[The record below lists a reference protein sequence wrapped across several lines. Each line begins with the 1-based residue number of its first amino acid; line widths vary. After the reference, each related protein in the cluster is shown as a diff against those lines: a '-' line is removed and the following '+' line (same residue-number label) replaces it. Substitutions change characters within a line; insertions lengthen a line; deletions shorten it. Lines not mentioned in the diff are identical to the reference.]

1 MPVNGFCRSDS
12 KGILDN
18 AVVADISLPSCL
30 PWDINPKVPSGI
42 SYLFA
47 EILADLT
54 AEIRTPMRLYRE
66 LGKRVKEGSF
76 GGWGRWVGRGK
87 TRNSSS
93 IKFEN

>member
-30 PWDINPKVPSGI
+30 PWDPNVPSGI
-42 SYLFA
+42 SYLCA

-54 AEIRTPMRLYRE
+54 AEIRTPMRWYRE
-66 LGKRVKEGSF
+66 LGKRVKERSL
-76 GGWGRWVGRGK
+76 GGWGRWAGRGK